1 MDDGWL
7 IIYSGI
13 LRPYMH
19 IYIYIYIVP
28 YVLDI
33 FIVHSVSHVKDV
45 IFDFCWFSWICGLR
59 PVTTLGLQWDFG
71 WWWYIWYTMFIPSK
85 AFYPSGKH
93 TDSYWTWWFVWIYP
107 LKMVIFHSFLHVYQR
122 VTPWKGP
129 HVHPESCCVRK
140 LGFGTAADHHVHHRW
155 LGRRNAATAT
165 LISQKLWPRGMKIH
179 GMY

>member
-1 MDDGWL
+1 MMVGWSFIL
-7 IIYSGI
+7 EFYDPICIYTYIYSTLCIGYFHSPFCFPRKRRD
-13 LRPYMH
+13 LRFLL
-19 IYIYIYIVP
+19 IF
-28 YVLDI
+28 LD
-33 FIVHSVSHVKDV
+33 
-45 IFDFCWFSWICGLR
+45 LR
-59 PVTTLGLQWDFG
+59 FTTSDNTGT
-71 WWWYIWYTMFIPSK
+71 TMGFRLMMIHLIIPSK